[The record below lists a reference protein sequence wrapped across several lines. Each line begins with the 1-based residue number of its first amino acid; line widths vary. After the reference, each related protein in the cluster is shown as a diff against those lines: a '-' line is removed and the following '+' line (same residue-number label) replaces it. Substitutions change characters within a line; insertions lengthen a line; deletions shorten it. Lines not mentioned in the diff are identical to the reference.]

1 MTEHISESRIERF
14 CISALPEEEVVT
26 IANHLAQCQTCHQSF
41 AEALRRRRGS
51 EGVSFTLAPEFWLRH
66 EHIDYE
72 QLVGLVENKL
82 AAADREIIDAHLS
95 VCASCQDD
103 VRNFLAFRKEIEP
116 ELHVRYDPLARE
128 TRRAEVPRWS
138 WWPGLAWKPTYAAA
152 VVVIGIALVIGAAF
166 FLKRTADNFQ
176 AKQTP
181 TPNVNLGAPGQTPIP
196 DNRAANG
203 QSPTATPNESPVEKP
218 SGAAA
223 VVALND
229 RPGIVTVDKNGNVA
243 GLDDV
248 PAPTRDEIAK
258 VLLSER
264 LEQPAILKE
273 LGGQEGSLR
282 GSRNTSPFRLTSPLR
297 TVIVT
302 DRPTLKWEKASG
314 ASSYRVYVNDQA
326 GHEVARSEDLPSER
340 TGWILPKPLKRGEIY
355 VWTVMAVV
363 DGKEIISP
371 GPSSPEM
378 KFQVLPISSAQQLYQ
393 LKKARSHL
401 ALGIFYTKV
410 GMIVEA
416 EREFQELARLNPN
429 AEVVKKLLRSSRLI
443 RRTRG

>member
-176 AKQTP
+176 ARQTP
-181 TPNVNLGAPGQTPIP
+181 TPNVNLGAPGETPIP

-203 QSPTATPNESPVEKP
+203 PSPPATPEESPIEKP
-218 SGAAA
+218 NSAEAT
-223 VVALND
+223 VVLND
-229 RPGIVTVDKNGNVA
+229 RGVTITVDKSGNVA

-282 GSRNTSPFRLTSPLR
+282 GSKKASPFKLMSPSR

-302 DRPTLKWEKASG
+302 TRPTLKWEKASG
-314 ASSYRVYVNDQA
+314 ATSYRVYVNDLA
-326 GHEVARSEDLPSER
+326 GLDVARSEQLPSER
-340 TGWILPKPLKRGEIY
+340 TEWTLRKPLKRGEIY
-355 VWTVMAVV
+355 AWTVVAVV
-363 DGKEIISP
+363 DGKEIVSP

-378 KFQVLPISSAQQLYQ
+378 KFQVLPLSSLRE
-393 LKKARSHL
+393 LNHLEKRGLHL
-401 ALGIFYTKV
+401 ALGVFYTKS
-410 GMIVEA
+410 GMIDAA
-416 EREFQELARLNPN
+416 EREFQELVRLNPN
-429 AEVVKKLLRSSRLI
+429 DKITKDLLRSVRLM
-443 RRTRG
+443 RGAPR